1 MCSTSPTCDSAHI
14 PSHLPFASPYL
25 QNSAGVWRQQIL
37 NSIPRKSKLG
47 GEEIQPVT
55 ISVSMAFRG
64 LAPLSPWKRI
74 SRCTTLTFSLPSHR
88 DPSSSSDVLS
98 SSQLSSVLPLLQRR
112 YPCTL
117 SARSSAYCL
126 ITLMLFFQSQT
137 LTIWSCWVPTWQGK
151 VKTDK
156 QSNIMIEFRW
166 WRWWIWWCNDLPWK
180 EYNRKMNIKAHRLS
194 PAQPTSMKLN
204 PRTFAL

>member
-88 DPSSSSDVLS
+88 DPSSSSNVLTS
-98 SSQLSSVLPLLQRR
+98 SSPVLPLLQRH

-117 SARSSAYCL
+117 SARYSALFDYLDVVLPVPDVDNL
-126 ITLMLFFQSQT
+126 IVLGSHLAKKGNN
-137 LTIWSCWVPTWQGK
+137 W
-151 VKTDK
+151 
-156 QSNIMIEFRW
+156 
-166 WRWWIWWCNDLPWK
+166 
-180 EYNRKMNIKAHRLS
+180 
-194 PAQPTSMKLN
+194 
-204 PRTFAL
+204 